1 MKYIIIYL
9 FIIDPKLLKSLGAK
23 ILNKEKDLLF
33 FYFVIYFSN
42 V

>member
-23 ILNKEKDLLF
+23 ILNKENLCLEW
-33 FYFVIYFSN
+33 SRCGLEN
-42 V
+42 